1 MALDSLTVKRKRWI
15 CFRGKYYLLGG
26 CHCRK
31 RNLQRILMVS
41 DLISY
46 MSPDQDLLV
55 TFKRVNRTDNLLYFF
70 IVYDNLIG
78 EPLQHTQSQH

>member
-1 MALDSLTVKRKRWI
+1 
-15 CFRGKYYLLGG
+15 
-26 CHCRK
+26 
-31 RNLQRILMVS
+31 MVS